1 MDKLEFKIT
10 RLRDN
15 AIVPVYQTK
24 HSAGA
29 DMHACIEEPITL
41 MPMQRAAIPTGLSI
55 EIPDGFEF
63 QIRARSG
70 LAIKNGISMINGIG
84 TIDSDFRGE
93 MHVLLINLG
102 DKPFVIEP
110 DMRIAQAVVAKY
122 EHVSWREVDSL
133 NETSR
138 GKGGLGSTGV

>member
-15 AIVPVYQTK
+15 AIIPVYQTK

>member
-1 MDKLEFKIT
+1 MTKLEFKIT
-10 RLRDN
+10 KVRGN
-15 AIVPVYQTK
+15 AIIPQYQTK

-29 DMHACIEEPITL
+29 DMHACIDESITL
-41 MPMQRAAIPTGLSI
+41 MPMQRMMIPTGLSI
-55 EIPDGFEF
+55 EIPDGYEL

-70 LAIKNGISMINGIG
+70 LAIKHGISMVNGIG

-93 MHVLLINLG
+93 MSVLLINLG
-102 DKPFVIEP
+102 QEPFVIEP

-122 EHVSWREVDSL
+122 EHVVWQEVDSL
-133 NETSR
+133 SETSR